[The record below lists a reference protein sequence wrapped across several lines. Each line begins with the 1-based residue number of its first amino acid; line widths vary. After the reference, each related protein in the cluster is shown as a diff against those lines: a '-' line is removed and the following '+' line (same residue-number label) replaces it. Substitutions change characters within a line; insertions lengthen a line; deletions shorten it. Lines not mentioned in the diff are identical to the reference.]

1 KSVSSI
7 FGKVSFFHVPRE
19 KNKIADEMV
28 NLALDEKEKQVSLNF

>member
-1 KSVSSI
+1 
-7 FGKVSFFHVPRE
+7 VPRE